1 MALTTIN
8 VNKQFPVGSI
18 IQTVS
23 STKLDA
29 YSNNATSL
37 TDITGTD
44 QDGNG
49 SIWCAKITP
58 SSASNKILVLAHI
71 SFNATDSG
79 AGLVLFRGTSQ
90 IYKGA
95 AVGSRNSFSVT
106 GLYGNAVAN
115 TATNNTYSGGI
126 SHMSYLDDGDS
137 GNGVGV
143 TTELIYKFK
152 AMIRAQ
158 HYYLNQTIYDVDNDN
173 ASRTPSSLTLMEIKG
188 A

>member
-49 SIWCAKITP
+49 PIWCAKITP

-137 GNGVGV
+137 GNGDSGGNDQSEIMMVVEADMSLARGRNKSV
-143 TTELIYKFK
+143 ET
-152 AMIRAQ
+152 RHAQ
-158 HYYLNQTIYDVDNDN
+158 HTH
-173 ASRTPSSLTLMEIKG
+173 RTGSV
-188 A
+188 